1 MNNVA
6 KKLALALLLSV
17 PCVQAENTTG
27 QSFYFGHQQ
36 TGTMNEILGWTNQI
50 NLFGNEEL
58 SVVLKAQTEGGMSFS
73 NEKLAPYFTANGTKQ
88 MVFGPAHNATTN
100 SEVDASGINFLL
112 SESFQSTVVFSPKI
126 TNWVT
131 DFAAFVDL
139 SNWCEGLHVR
149 GHLPLQYLKHHLEL
163 TEDVTAAGATTYT
176 QYDLS
181 SGTPA
186 VAYTNVVE
194 AFAGNKVAGDVLEV
208 WNYGN
213 INGSHHDTKVTD
225 ITLALGYNFVNSE
238 NGHFGVEVGGLFG
251 AGGKSKAKHVFE
263 PTFGNL
269 GRMGIFGAV
278 DGHAVL
284 WNGEDDKQL
293 AAYINGNVGYIFAN
307 HQKRSYDFTNFGKW
321 SRYLLVKKVSSVST
335 TGATVYAGVDNMINI
350 GTLDAKIGD
359 YVNFDASLLFDYQYN
374 NFDFQ
379 LGYELGGHS
388 KEKHK
393 GFVDSI
399 AANTYMVHVPGLAAA
414 RIDVAIGNADVS
426 SVTGAT
432 NIADNFS
439 INGDITTVVPTTAE
453 LITSTVTT
461 VAIANSWLNT
471 DSVLAKTAIAHSV
484 VGAMNYTWR
493 DNDYTPCLGIY
504 GKAEFDGND
513 HNTADLWAVG
523 VQGNVS
529 F

>member
-1 MNNVA
+1 M
-6 KKLALALLLSV
+6 
-17 PCVQAENTTG
+17 
-27 QSFYFGHQQ
+27 
-36 TGTMNEILGWTNQI
+36 
-50 NLFGNEEL
+50 
-58 SVVLKAQTEGGMSFS
+58 
-73 NEKLAPYFTANGTKQ
+73 
-88 MVFGPAHNATTN
+88 
-100 SEVDASGINFLL
+100 
-112 SESFQSTVVFSPKI
+112 
-126 TNWVT
+126 
-131 DFAAFVDL
+131 
-139 SNWCEGLHVR
+139 
-149 GHLPLQYLKHHLEL
+149 QYLKHHLEL
-163 TEDVTAAGATTYT
+163 TETVSAAGGTDYTNHDIINNGTT
-176 QYDLS
+176 D
-181 SGTPA
+181 
-186 VAYTNVVE
+186 VVYTNVVE
-194 AFAGNKVAGDVLEV
+194 AFAGNKVAGDVLQV

-213 INGSHHDTKVTD
+213 INGAHHDTRVTD

-251 AGGKSKAKHVFE
+251 AGKKSQAKHVFE

-307 HQKRSYDFTNFGKW
+307 HQRRSYDLTNFGKW
-321 SRYLLVKKVSSVST
+321 SRYLLVKKVSSVSAT
-335 TGATVYAGVDNMINI
+335 TTNSVYAGVDNMINI
-350 GTLDAKIGD
+350 GTLEAKIGD

-379 LGYELGGHS
+379 LGYNLGGHT

-393 GFVDSI
+393 GFVDTI
-399 AANTYMVHVPGLAAA
+399 AANTYMVHVPGLAGAQ
-414 RIDVAIGNADVS
+414 IDLAIGASGDASTVS
-426 SVTGAT
+426 GAT

-439 INGDITTVVPTTAE
+439 INGDITTVVPTVAE
-453 LITSTVTT
+453 LITANTT
-461 VAIANSWLNT
+461 SVAIANSWLDT
-471 DSVLAKTAIAHSV
+471 DSALAKTAIAHAV

-504 GKAEFDGND
+504 GKAEFDGNN